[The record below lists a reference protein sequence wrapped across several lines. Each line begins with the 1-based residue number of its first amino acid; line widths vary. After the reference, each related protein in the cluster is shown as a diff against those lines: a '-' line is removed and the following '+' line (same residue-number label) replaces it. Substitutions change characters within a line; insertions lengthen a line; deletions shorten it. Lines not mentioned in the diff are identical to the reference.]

1 MHPSKSNLDICY
13 ETRYKLLRATEKPEL
28 GLLGPGETKDE
39 PNTKNEE
46 ITLRN
51 LYINTSSPTRDQ
63 HQFSPDIIHKCQ
75 LSQIWHQSPALPY
88 RSPFLLDKIFFWA
101 FH

>member
-63 HQFSPDIIHKCQ
+63 HQFSPDNIHIKKKKMPTLPDMAPISC
-75 LSQIWHQSPALPY
+75 SPVQVTI
-88 RSPFLLDKIFFWA
+88 SPR
-101 FH
+101 